1 MMRGFVIVLAALLAG
16 CGGHANVQA
25 NSSNVSAG
33 GSVNIPGRSTMG
45 TLLSIVFLGGVSYES
60 ERGTPRSAHV
70 PDLDPSRRVVEQD
83 CTKSIEDTSANL
95 KCR

>member
-1 MMRGFVIVLAALLAG
+1 MIRGLAVAFAMLLSG

-25 NSSNVSAG
+25 NSSNGSAG

-45 TLLSIVFLGGVSYES
+45 TLFSIVFLGGVSYES
-60 ERGTPRSAHV
+60 ERVTQRSAQV
-70 PDLDPSRRVVEQD
+70 PDLDPSRRVIEQD
-83 CTKSIEDTSANL
+83 CTKPIEDSSANL